1 MSAQESVFNTP
12 YRAFLFDMDGTV
24 LNSIAAAERIWATW
38 ALRHGVDVDTFLPT
52 IHGVRAID
60 TINRLAL
67 PGVDA
72 EAEAAF
78 ITEAEIEDVEGIIEV
93 PGAANF
99 LKSLPVNQWAIV
111 TSAPKALALRRMAAA
126 GIPQPLVMV
135 TAEDVSAGKP
145 DPAGYRLA
153 AKRLGV
159 EPADCLIF
167 EDATVGIL
175 AAEAAGAGL
184 IVVTATHD
192 HPLQTPHA
200 TLARY
205 TSVTAVVD
213 PDGPIRLH
221 APTLGLCCFSKPR
234 ESTANCGRNKPRIRR
249 RIAPVT
255 ALLRS
260 ECGRSAGSAS
270 PRPATGQRRNERP
283 VPSPL
288 Q

>member
-1 MSAQESVFNTP
+1 MSGQKSVFNTP
-12 YRAFLFDMDGTV
+12 YRAVLFDMDGTV
-24 LNSIAAAERIWATW
+24 LNSIAAAERIWAAW

-93 PGAANF
+93 PGAADF
-99 LKSLPVNQWAIV
+99 LKSLPANQWAIV

-126 GIPQPLVMV
+126 GIPEPLVMV

-153 AKRLGV
+153 AERLGV

-167 EDATVGIL
+167 EDAAVGIL
-175 AAEAAGAGL
+175 AAEAAGADL

-200 TLARY
+200 TLASYETVDCR
-205 TSVTAVVD
+205 VVAE
-213 PDGPIRLH
+213 GLLH
-221 APTLGLCCFSKPR
+221 L
-234 ESTANCGRNKPRIRR
+234 E
-249 RIAPVT
+249 
-255 ALLRS
+255 
-260 ECGRSAGSAS
+260 
-270 PRPATGQRRNERP
+270 QRD
-283 VPSPL
+283 L

>member
-1 MSAQESVFNTP
+1 
-12 YRAFLFDMDGTV
+12 
-24 LNSIAAAERIWATW
+24 
-38 ALRHGVDVDTFLPT
+38 LRHGVDVASFLPT

-99 LKSLPVNQWAIV
+99 LKSLPANQWAIV

-175 AAEAAGAGL
+175 AAEAAGADL

-200 TLARY
+200 TLASY
-205 TSVTAVVD
+205 NSVEARTDA
-213 PDGPIRLH
+213 DGLIRLQQ
-221 APTLGLCCFSKPR
+221 
-234 ESTANCGRNKPRIRR
+234 I
-249 RIAPVT
+249 
-255 ALLRS
+255 
-260 ECGRSAGSAS
+260 
-270 PRPATGQRRNERP
+270 
-283 VPSPL
+283 
-288 Q
+288 

>member
-1 MSAQESVFNTP
+1 MSAHDSVFNTP

-24 LNSIAAAERIWATW
+24 LNSIAAAERIWAAW

-67 PGVDA
+67 PGVNV

-93 PGAANF
+93 PGAADF
-99 LKSLPVNQWAIV
+99 LKSLPANQWAIV

-126 GIPQPLVMV
+126 GIPEPLVMV

-153 AKRLGV
+153 AERLGV
-159 EPADCLIF
+159 KPADCLIF

-175 AAEAAGAGL
+175 AAEAAGADL

-200 TLARY
+200 TL
-205 TSVTAVVD
+205 TSYEIVITLVD
-213 PDGPIRLH
+213 PDGHVRLQ
-221 APTLGLCCFSKPR
+221 K
-234 ESTANCGRNKPRIRR
+234 I
-249 RIAPVT
+249 
-255 ALLRS
+255 
-260 ECGRSAGSAS
+260 
-270 PRPATGQRRNERP
+270 
-283 VPSPL
+283 
-288 Q
+288 

>member
-24 LNSIAAAERIWATW
+24 LNSIAAAERIWAAW

-78 ITEAEIEDVEGIIEV
+78 ITAAEIEDVEGIIEV
-93 PGAANF
+93 PGAADF
-99 LKSLPVNQWAIV
+99 LKSLPANQWAIV

-126 GIPQPLVMV
+126 GIPEPLVMV
-135 TAEDVSAGKP
+135 TAEDVSVGKP

-153 AKRLGV
+153 AQRLGV

-167 EDATVGIL
+167 EDASVGIL
-175 AAEAAGAGL
+175 AAEAAGANL
-184 IVVTATHD
+184 IVVTSTHD

-200 TLARY
+200 TLASY
-205 TSVTAVVD
+205 ESVGSRVEAE
-213 PDGPIRLH
+213 G
-221 APTLGLCCFSKPR
+221 
-234 ESTANCGRNKPRIRR
+234 
-249 RIAPVT
+249 
-255 ALLRS
+255 LLRLV
-260 ECGRSAGSAS
+260 
-270 PRPATGQRRNERP
+270 PRD
-283 VPSPL
+283 L

>member
-1 MSAQESVFNTP
+1 
-12 YRAFLFDMDGTV
+12 MDGTV
-24 LNSIAAAERIWATW
+24 LNSIAAAERIWAAW

-99 LKSLPVNQWAIV
+99 LKSLPANQWAIV

-175 AAEAAGAGL
+175 AAEAAGADL

-200 TLARY
+200 TL
-205 TSVTAVVD
+205 TSYESVITLVD
-213 PDGPIRLH
+213 PSGYVRLQ
-221 APTLGLCCFSKPR
+221 K
-234 ESTANCGRNKPRIRR
+234 I
-249 RIAPVT
+249 
-255 ALLRS
+255 
-260 ECGRSAGSAS
+260 
-270 PRPATGQRRNERP
+270 
-283 VPSPL
+283 
-288 Q
+288 